1 MNKDLVNCRTHLSAR
16 NAIAADL
23 IKSQSQVRRCVSGVE
38 PLISKR
44 AARAK
49 RFNDLTVTRQRHE
62 FPADFS
68 IRYFQPGNT
77 WRRAAIRPGHA
88 AGIEKQ
94 NTTASVIARNV
105 RMGVQENIY
114 IIRRMIGWNVLQSEF
129 QTASQKI
136 NDKRP
141 LKIGIA
147 ISAHD
152 DHARSN
158 RPQLIKNRFRANVA
172 KMPDLNSIFGYLPH
186 VRRQTIVRVSENED
200 APNFRMRSHVAL

>member
-1 MNKDLVNCRTHLSAR
+1 
-16 NAIAADL
+16 
-23 IKSQSQVRRCVSGVE
+23 
-38 PLISKR
+38 
-44 AARAK
+44 
-49 RFNDLTVTRQRHE
+49 
-62 FPADFS
+62 
-68 IRYFQPGNT
+68 
-77 WRRAAIRPGHA
+77 
-88 AGIEKQ
+88 
-94 NTTASVIARNV
+94 
-105 RMGVQENIY
+105 MGVQENIY